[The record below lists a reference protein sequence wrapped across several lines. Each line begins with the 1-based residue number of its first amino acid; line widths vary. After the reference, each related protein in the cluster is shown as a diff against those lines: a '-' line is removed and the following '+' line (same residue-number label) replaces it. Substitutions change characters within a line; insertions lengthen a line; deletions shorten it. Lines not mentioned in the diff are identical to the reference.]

1 MVLGHIIVFSPAD
14 FRWTSWAWKC
24 SQVHLWNGCHDRCRW
39 VRIIILRFTSY
50 TYWISY
56 ARTLGWKR
64 KMWRHFFNGF
74 YFKTQKSPF
83 LEVKT
88 IFFNNFFSVLAF
100 KTIHT
105 QMLFWS
111 VFLKMH
117 KKTVI
122 NRQKRPKWCFWQS
135 ITFYVCIFK
144 NTDQKSICASIVF
157 KAKSKPKHE
166 KKNCF
171 GVFSLKTK
179 NTLFQGSKI
188 VLFKSQISNLYF
200 CVCSLM

>member
-83 LEVKT
+83 LEVKS

-122 NRQKRPKWCFWQS
+122 NRQKRQKNEHLGPLEFFEKEPFFAR
-135 ITFYVCIFK
+135 TELLDLDFYNHTC
-144 NTDQKSICASIVF
+144 C
-157 KAKSKPKHE
+157 
-166 KKNCF
+166 
-171 GVFSLKTK
+171 GVE
-179 NTLFQGSKI
+179 I
-188 VLFKSQISNLYF
+188 
-200 CVCSLM
+200 

>member
-1 MVLGHIIVFSPAD
+1 MDVIF
-14 FRWTSWAWKC
+14 
-24 SQVHLWNGCHDRCRW
+24 
-39 VRIIILRFTSY
+39 VRLLFLKLKKKKNMKKY
-50 TYWISY
+50 
-56 ARTLGWKR
+56 
-64 KMWRHFFNGF
+64 FFNGF

-135 ITFYVCIFK
+135 ITFL
-144 NTDQKSICASIVF
+144 CAFSKILTKRAFVRLLFLKLNQSQNIMKTFFWGVF
-157 KAKSKPKHE
+157 HQKPKTRF
-166 KKNCF
+166 F
-171 GVFSLKTK
+171 GGPKW
-179 NTLFQGSKI
+179 
-188 VLFKSQISNLYF
+188 
-200 CVCSLM
+200 